1 MAVTSLSSLV
11 RTASVL
17 PYFVREGFANLR
29 RAKFSAFASTSAIA
43 VALVL
48 VGVFGIVGYK
58 ASVVSDMLRE
68 QASRM
73 EVFIEQDATE
83 QVQEALHA
91 RIQTIPGVA
100 RTEFVSQ
107 EEAAEIF
114 RREFGE
120 GASAFENPT
129 FLPAS
134 IKIEMA
140 PSHAHPDSMSQMA
153 SVIEQWRGTDD
164 VVLNRDLL
172 VRVAQNRRLV
182 NTIGLALGGI
192 VVVAAIFLV
201 ANTIR
206 LTIYARRLLIR
217 TMKLVG
223 ATDRFV
229 RRPFLVEG
237 IVHGFLGG
245 TVAGA
250 LVWALYWGV
259 LLQIDQAPLSLHAEL
274 ILVGGLVG
282 GGVLLGWV
290 GSYFAA
296 RRFIQK
302 IELH

>member
-1 MAVTSLSSLV
+1 
-11 RTASVL
+11 VL
-17 PYFVREGFANLR
+17 PYFLREGLANLR
-29 RAKFSAFASTSAIA
+29 RATFSAVASTSAIA

-48 VGVFGIVGYK
+48 VGVFGIVGYEAK
-58 ASVVSDMLRE
+58 LVSDMLRE
-68 QASRM
+68 QAGRM
-73 EVFIEQDATE
+73 EVFIDQDATE
-83 QVQEALHA
+83 QQQEALHA

-100 RTEFVSQ
+100 RAEFVSE
-107 EEAAEIF
+107 EEAAKIF

-120 GASAFENPT
+120 GASAFEEPT

-153 SVIEQWRGTDD
+153 DVIEQWQGADD

-172 VRVAQNRRLV
+172 VRVAQNRQLI
-182 NTIGLALGGI
+182 NAIGIALGSI
-192 VVVAAIFLV
+192 VVLAALFLV

-237 IVHGFLGG
+237 IVQGFFGGLVAGG
-245 TVAGA
+245 TVWG
-250 LVWALYWGV
+250 LYRGF
-259 LLQIDQAPLSLHAEL
+259 LQQIDQTPLPFHIQLG
-274 ILVGGLVG
+274 IVGGLVA
-282 GGVLLGWV
+282 GGVLVGWI

-296 RRFIQK
+296 RRFIQN